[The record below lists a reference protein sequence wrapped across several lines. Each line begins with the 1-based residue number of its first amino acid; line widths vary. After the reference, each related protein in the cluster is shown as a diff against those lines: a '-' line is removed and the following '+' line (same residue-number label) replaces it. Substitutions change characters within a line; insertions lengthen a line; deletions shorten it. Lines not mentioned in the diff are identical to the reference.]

1 MYPYSIMPRQNK
13 IEKVCY
19 KFWKISLSYYVHQ
32 KKLGKSELNS
42 EKYPYDIPEG
52 IMFVIGIHEHRD
64 QDYPKQSTV
73 ERWNTSTIDSLTV
86 IGGLISNTKSLNHT
100 DKPSGGFRSNQRN
113 W

>member
-1 MYPYSIMPRQNK
+1 
-13 IEKVCY
+13 
-19 KFWKISLSYYVHQ
+19 
-32 KKLGKSELNS
+32 
-42 EKYPYDIPEG
+42 
-52 IMFVIGIHEHRD
+52 MFVIGIHEHRD

-73 ERWNTSTIDSLTV
+73 ERWNTSTIDSINV

>member
-1 MYPYSIMPRQNK
+1 MVLFKIIYPKPSQISKNIPIEICPTKNK
-13 IEKVCY
+13 VG
-19 KFWKISLSYYVHQ
+19 Q
-32 KKLGKSELNS
+32 KWINS
-42 EKYPYDIPEG
+42 EKYPYDISEG

-73 ERWNTSTIDSLTV
+73 ERWNTSTIDSVNV

-100 DKPSGGFRSNQRN
+100 DKPSGGFRSNHKN